1 MKRLILVGLNELN
14 FEIISKY
21 AKKYPGKYK
30 YLEKLLELNL
40 EELETEDEYKNLEP
54 WIQWYSIHTGKK
66 YDEHKVFRL
75 GDAQHAEHEQIYE
88 ALEKKGFKVGAVSP
102 MNAKNNLNNPLYFI
116 PDPWT
121 ETSSDGTFFSTI
133 YHKAISQSVNDNSK
147 GNLSLQTIFSIL
159 LCFVLF
165 SNKKRFLHYLG
176 LAVGSITKRWKKALF
191 LDLLTNDMH
200 VDLVKRKKPNF
211 SEVFLNSGAHIQ
223 HHYLRNSE
231 FLKGKEEYK
240 NPDWYV
246 NQDVDPF
253 TDILDSFNLI
263 AKDYLAMQEYE
274 VIFCTGLTQKPIKPS
289 FYYRLTDHK
298 NFLEKLGLTNFK
310 VIPRMTRDFVVYPD
324 NPTDLDFMV
333 NRFEKVIDS
342 RGKRMFADI
351 DKRTDSI
358 FVTLTYDNEIKQDT
372 SFYIDETKIFPFND
386 IVFVAIKNGQH
397 DPRCFV
403 MKTDK
408 IDNMFEVKNKNI
420 TYINEVINAYFQ
432 KI

>member
-1 MKRLILVGLNELN
+1 MKRLLLVGLNELN

-159 LCFVLF
+159 FV
-165 SNKKRFLHYLG
+165 
-176 LAVGSITKRWKKALF
+176 
-191 LDLLTNDMH
+191 
-200 VDLVKRKKPNF
+200 NF
-211 SEVFLNSGAHIQ
+211 SVKI
-223 HHYLRNSE
+223 
-231 FLKGKEEYK
+231 KK
-240 NPDWYV
+240 N
-246 NQDVDPF
+246 
-253 TDILDSFNLI
+253 IS
-263 AKDYLAMQEYE
+263 
-274 VIFCTGLTQKPIKPS
+274 
-289 FYYRLTDHK
+289 
-298 NFLEKLGLTNFK
+298 
-310 VIPRMTRDFVVYPD
+310 VV
-324 NPTDLDFMV
+324 L
-333 NRFEKVIDS
+333 
-342 RGKRMFADI
+342 
-351 DKRTDSI
+351 
-358 FVTLTYDNEIKQDT
+358 
-372 SFYIDETKIFPFND
+372 
-386 IVFVAIKNGQH
+386 NGQI
-397 DPRCFV
+397 PS
-403 MKTDK
+403 DK
-408 IDNMFEVKNKNI
+408 SLIQRISSSD
-420 TYINEVINAYFQ
+420 
-432 KI
+432 